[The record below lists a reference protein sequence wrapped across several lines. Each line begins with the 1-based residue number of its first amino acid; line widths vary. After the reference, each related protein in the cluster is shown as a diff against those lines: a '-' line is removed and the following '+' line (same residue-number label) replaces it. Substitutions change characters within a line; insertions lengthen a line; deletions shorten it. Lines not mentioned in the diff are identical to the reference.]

1 MSLTSISKG
10 NQSNDFN
17 APSTIKIFLRS
28 YIFMVETNSKLKW
41 NECLYLSLDT
51 WMIVKIFYSIF
62 SPFVVT
68 FLVTQL
74 CQQSS
79 SYFRIFSQNF
89 IIFVK
94 RYFIIMTNF
103 CSSKVTFTKISKVLH
118 IGSFQFSFKVNFI
131 RGSVLPWI
139 VAVFKVAWLF

>member
-17 APSTIKIFLRS
+17 APSTIKIFLAFLYFYGR
-28 YIFMVETNSKLKW
+28 NKLKVKMKRVFIFIVG
-41 NECLYLSLDT
+41 YLDDCSNLLFNFFP
-51 WMIVKIFYSIF
+51 ICI
-62 SPFVVT
+62 

-94 RYFIIMTNF
+94 RYFIIITNF

-131 RGSVLPWI
+131 RGSVLP
-139 VAVFKVAWLF
+139 